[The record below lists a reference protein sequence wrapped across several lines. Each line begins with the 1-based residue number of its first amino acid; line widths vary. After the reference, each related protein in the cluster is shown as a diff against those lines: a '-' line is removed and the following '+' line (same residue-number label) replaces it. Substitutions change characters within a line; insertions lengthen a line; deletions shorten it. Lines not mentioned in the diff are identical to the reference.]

1 MSEKSVE
8 TSHGRI
14 AYAESG
20 GQGPAVLMV
29 HGNSSAKEIFA
40 RQFDSELGATYRLIA
55 MDLPGHGESE
65 DARDPSRTYSIH
77 GFADAAMEFLDNLGV
92 GKAVIIGWSLGGH
105 IALEMAARWPGTQGA
120 WITGTPPTGASAED
134 MMAAF
139 LPSDEMGFTFKPEF
153 TPDEARQQAHNG
165 IGTHVPLE
173 DWMVGAAIRADGRF
187 RPMMLESAMA
197 GLDMDQKE
205 IVATSPL
212 PLAVVTGE
220 KEPFVN
226 NEYLVGLTY
235 RNLWDG
241 KVHVLAGLG
250 HTPFWEAPETVNPM
264 IGRFLDEVTG

>member
-1 MSEKSVE
+1 MAGKSVE

-14 AYAESG
+14 AYVESG

-40 RQFDSELGATYRLIA
+40 RQFESEIGAKYRLIA

-65 DARDPSRTYSIH
+65 NARDPSRTYSIH
-77 GFADAAMEFLDNLGV
+77 GFADAAIEFLEALGV
-92 GKAVIIGWSLGGH
+92 SKAVIIGWSLGGH
-105 IALEMAARWPGTQGA
+105 IALEMMARWPGAQGA
-120 WITGTPPTGASAED
+120 WITGTPPTSASPED
-134 MMAAF
+134 MAVAF

-153 TPDEARQQAHNG
+153 TPEEARQQAQNG
-165 IGTHVPLE
+165 LGPDVPLE
-173 DWMVGAAIRADGRF
+173 DWMVRAAIRADGRF

-220 KEPFVN
+220 KEPFAN
-226 NEYLVGLTY
+226 NEYILGLSY
-235 RNLWDG
+235 GNLWDG
-241 KVHVLAGLG
+241 KVHVLSGLG
-250 HTPFWEAPETVNPM
+250 HTPFWEAPEVVNPL
-264 IGRFLDEVTG
+264 IDRFLSEVTG